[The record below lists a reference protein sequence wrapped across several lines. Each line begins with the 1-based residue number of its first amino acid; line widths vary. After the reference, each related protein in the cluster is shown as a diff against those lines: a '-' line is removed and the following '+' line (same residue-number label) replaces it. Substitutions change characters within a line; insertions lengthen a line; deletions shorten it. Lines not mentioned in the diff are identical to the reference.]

1 MMKKISRIIIISI
14 IVAIII
20 GAFCSVRA
28 DVARDPLQDKFL
40 SKKPTTNPSKNP
52 NVEKEEKIKKMVGLG
67 VGAVV
72 ISGTLIFFLTRKEET
87 NGEVKKEEPIE
98 SKVD

>member
-1 MMKKISRIIIISI
+1 MKKTSKIIVISI

-28 DVARDPLQDKFL
+28 DVARDPLEDKFL
-40 SKKPTTNPSKNP
+40 SKKPTTNPSKNSS
-52 NVEKEEKIKKMVGLG
+52 VEKMEKMVGLG